1 MAANPERGEVDL
13 DIAGTTYTLAL
24 GMGALRQIQAAVR
37 VSGGRRTFKDV
48 VEGASSGDVE
58 DIVVLVWG
66 ALRRHHDDV
75 TVDQVDDLIDAL
87 GGIRAF
93 PRVLQ
98 TLNELLLYTAP
109 DAVDQGQ
116 VKKTNG
122 RADPPSAETAGMTGI
137 PSTSRRGKSG
147 SLRISSGA

>member
-1 MAANPERGEVDL
+1 MAANPEQGEVDL

-24 GMGALRQIQAAVR
+24 GMRALRQIQAAVR
-37 VSGGRRTFKDV
+37 AGGGRVTFKDV
-48 VEGASSGDVE
+48 VEGAGAGDVE
-58 DIVVLVWG
+58 YIAVLLWG
-66 ALRRHHDDV
+66 ALQRHHDAV
-75 TVDQVDDLIDAL
+75 TLAEVDDLIDAL

-109 DAVDQGQ
+109 DAVDQGV

-122 RADPPSAETAGMTGI
+122 APPGVDRATAGMTGTR
-137 PSTSRRGKSG
+137 STSRRDKSA
-147 SLRISSGA
+147 SLRISSGP

>member
-37 VSGGRRTFKDV
+37 ASGGRRTFKDV

-58 DIVVLVWG
+58 DIVVLLWG

-75 TVDQVDDLIDAL
+75 TVDQVDELIDAL

-98 TLNELLLYTAP
+98 TLNALLLYTAP
-109 DAVDQGQ
+109 DAVDQGV

-122 RADPPSAETAGMTGI
+122 APPGVDRATAGMTGTR
-137 PSTSRRGKSG
+137 STSRRGKSG
-147 SLRISSGA
+147 SLPISSGP